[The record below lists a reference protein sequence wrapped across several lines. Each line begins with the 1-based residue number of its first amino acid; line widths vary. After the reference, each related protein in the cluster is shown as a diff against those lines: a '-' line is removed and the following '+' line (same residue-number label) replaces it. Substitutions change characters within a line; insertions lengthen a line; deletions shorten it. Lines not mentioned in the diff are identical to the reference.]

1 MLHYKKEKEM
11 ILEEFSVDP
20 TTGLSQKQVL
30 NQRELYGENK
40 LPEEAE
46 DPYWKVFLKNF
57 KEPIV
62 IVLLGAV
69 VLSFL
74 SSYYAFNIQNDPK
87 HGVEALEQ
95 IGENRMVG
103 VISHV
108 DEMKERIGQQIWI
121 KKLGNGQSTLAVQEL
136 K

>member
-1 MLHYKKEKEM
+1 M
-11 ILEEFSVDP
+11 IDALFIDEGFGSLDRDTLE
-20 TTGLSQKQVL
+20 Q
-30 NQRELYGENK
+30 
-40 LPEEAE
+40 AM
-46 DPYWKVFLKNF
+46 
-57 KEPIV
+57 
-62 IVLLGAV
+62 
-69 VLSFL
+69 
-74 SSYYAFNIQNDPK
+74 
-87 HGVEALEQ
+87 EALEQ